1 MQRQSNAD
9 RFNAIMKVL
18 ESYVAQGE
26 TKQQAIEHLTDKQ
39 FDFLVDYGYDTD
51 QWTCT
56 PQEIANAKEV
66 RKQQRTRSLSP
77 NGYNKIYPQAKMDL
91 FNAISQ
97 FLIESGATI
106 QPKEKENYRDL
117 DFMLNNV
124 HYKIVLSNPRK

>member
-1 MQRQSNAD
+1 MQRQSKAD

-18 ESYVAQGE
+18 ENYVAQGE
-26 TKQQAIEHLTDKQ
+26 TRQQAIGHSSIKQ
-39 FDFLVDYGYDTD
+39 FDFLVDYGFDTD

-56 PQEIANAKEV
+56 AEELANAKEV

-124 HYKIVLSNPRK
+124 HYKIVLSNPRN

>member
-1 MQRQSNAD
+1 MQRQSKAD
-9 RFNAIMKVL
+9 LFNSLMRILNKFV
-18 ESYVAQGE
+18 EQGE
-26 TKQQAIEHLTDKQ
+26 TREQAIGHLTDKQ
-39 FDFLVDYGYDTD
+39 FDFLVDYGFDTD
-51 QWTCT
+51 SWTMT
-56 PQEIANAKEV
+56 AEQLENVKEV

-124 HYKIVLSNPRK
+124 HYKIVLSNPRN

>member
-1 MQRQSNAD
+1 MQRQSKAD
-9 RFNAIMKVL
+9 RFSAIMKVL
-18 ESYVAQGE
+18 NDYVAKGE
-26 TKQQAIEHLTDKQ
+26 SKQQAIEHLTDNQ
-39 FDFLVDYGYDTD
+39 FDFLVDYGFDTD
-51 QWTCT
+51 SWTMT
-56 PQEIANAKEV
+56 ESELKNVKEV
-66 RKQQRTRSLSP
+66 RKAQRTRSLSP

-124 HYKIVLSNPRK
+124 HYKIVLSNPRN